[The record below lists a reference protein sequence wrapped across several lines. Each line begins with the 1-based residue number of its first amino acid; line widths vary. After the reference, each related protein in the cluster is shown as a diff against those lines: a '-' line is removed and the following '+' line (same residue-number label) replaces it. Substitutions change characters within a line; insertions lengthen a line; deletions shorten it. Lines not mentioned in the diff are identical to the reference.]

1 WYVAAQ
7 QSDPQGSSNK
17 ARALFALMAALGRP
31 VSAQVQ
37 QLMIY
42 APFSSDETG
51 LNVAWQ
57 SGLNRATESKLLGEA
72 VLLAV
77 VGAGEGADGTL
88 KLGDALRVIS
98 ALRAIGLEEDAQ
110 LLAIE
115 TAISVGL

>member
-1 WYVAAQ
+1 MVCCRQ
-7 QSDPQGSSNK
+7 QSDPQGSTNK

-51 LNVAWQ
+51 LNVVWQ
-57 SGLNRATESKLLGEA
+57 SRLNRATDSKLLGEA

-77 VGAGEGADGTL
+77 VGAGEAADGTL
-88 KLGDALRVIS
+88 NW
-98 ALRAIGLEEDAQ
+98 
-110 LLAIE
+110 E
-115 TAISVGL
+115 TRCA